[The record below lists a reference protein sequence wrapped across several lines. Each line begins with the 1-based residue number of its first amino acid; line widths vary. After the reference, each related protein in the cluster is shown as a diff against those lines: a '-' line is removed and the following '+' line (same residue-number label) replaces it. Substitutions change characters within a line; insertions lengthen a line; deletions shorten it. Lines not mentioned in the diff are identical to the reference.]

1 MGRRKKVGCPSP
13 GVSVKA
19 FLFVIQL
26 VLPTGPLPPETEPM
40 PSLEACMERVAQKKF
55 GDINDDF
62 RFAAGCIQLS
72 KKADPA

>member
-1 MGRRKKVGCPSP
+1 M
-13 GVSVKA
+13 KA

-26 VLPTGPLPPETEPM
+26 VLPTGALPPETEPM
-40 PSLEACMERVAQKKF
+40 PSLEACMARVVEAQKQF
-55 GDINDDF
+55 GEINEDF